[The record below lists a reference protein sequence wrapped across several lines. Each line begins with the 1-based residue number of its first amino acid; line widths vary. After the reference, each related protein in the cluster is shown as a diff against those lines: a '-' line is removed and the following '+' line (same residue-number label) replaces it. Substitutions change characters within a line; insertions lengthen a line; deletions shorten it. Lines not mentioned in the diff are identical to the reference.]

1 MDSNRA
7 SEVVRSRRSEFRPRE
22 CVCHSLGGFASVT
35 HWVVVGTRFWPAAVL
50 FCPSSAHTAL
60 QGSCHPWGQGQVL
73 PEAHEA
79 LHDLP
84 GPSLPSP
91 QCPLCFT
98 NRSS

>member
-1 MDSNRA
+1 MWIQIVHQRLYDPGAA
-7 SEVVRSRRSEFRPRE
+7 SSGPEN
-22 CVCHSLGGFASVT
+22 ASVT